1 MDIEKILEKL
11 DDNIEITE
19 EYVNPMDLNI
29 DLKVEEETDWFESV
43 LDSIDLEN
51 KQKQTEREEIAKE
64 VVKQMQSFKNNEL
77 DILEKED
84 IKEIL
89 HFKDDATA
97 LRFLR
102 VAVKNGYGMKIGKSY
117 KITKKN
123 FEKMLRF
130 LEGQEFDF

>member
-1 MDIEKILEKL
+1 MTDREELKQLLNDIRVNKSNDKQITLTKKQRVL
-11 DDNIEITE
+11 DKFD
-19 EYVNPMDLNI
+19 
-29 DLKVEEETDWFESV
+29 KVEQENTNI
-43 LDSIDLEN
+43 LDTL
-51 KQKQTEREEIAKE
+51 KKGGLVHEEI
-64 VVKQMQSFKNNEL
+64 

-102 VAVKNGYGMKIGKSY
+102 VSVKHGYGMKIGKSY
-117 KITKKN
+117 KITRKN